1 MNDTKTLTFAKKRFI
16 LEKQKERRM
25 TMSYQYL
32 DTLKKEFAEFYELLG
47 KKIIIVNGDGMPIKV
62 EPQDLKRRGDY
73 LGAVRECMRTAKA
86 CGCITTCIIQTMF
99 KSLAC
104 AGDLQDAIKLVDY
117 MFTFSVAKDKW
128 VERLYFHRLRL
139 ILSLEGFEGHS
150 VIEYLKEISGNEG
163 GYALKEEDMDLP
175 SRTGIYADTMEMLT
189 KEPQLSS
196 LRDYIVSEF
205 FS

>member
-1 MNDTKTLTFAKKRFI
+1 MA
-16 LEKQKERRM
+16 
-25 TMSYQYL
+25 YQYL
-32 DTLKKEFAEFYELLG
+32 DTLKEEFAEFYELLG
-47 KKIIIVNGDGMPIKV
+47 EEIIIVNGDGMPVEV

-73 LGAVRECMRTAKA
+73 LGAVRECIRTAEEY
-86 CGCITTCIIQTMF
+86 GRITTCIIQTVF

-117 MFTFSVAKDKW
+117 MFTFSLAKDKW
-128 VERLYFHRLRL
+128 VEKMYFHRLRL

-150 VIEYLKEISGNEG
+150 IIDYLKEISGNET

-175 SRTGIYADTMEMLT
+175 SRTGIYADTIEMLN
-189 KEPQLSS
+189 KEPQLAS

-205 FS
+205 FLNQLET